1 MVIIW
6 ILAALVL
13 RKRREVIDLTEEE
26 YRWISRIQEAA
37 TSSRGDG
44 WPKPSGPPLFSDRD
58 HGPIKVYKNGIEA
71 RFVSV
76 DEITLARP
84 STGVQR
90 RYVAGYKTLFY
101 TWDQVTGIYPLSIN
115 IVRRTGRTKRVTIGR
130 GNEGIGAVINEMLAY
145 ADDGLPGDTRREKFT
160 TLQVETFDYR
170 TAVLSP
176 SISRG
181 VCDLTSIMQAL
192 GLAMGIMA
200 KQKVHTKMWLRGF
213 YLIFEEPGHYDV
225 ESGNRYRG
233 ERTRIMLGDIHKH
246 FALRSRPGYPQSRRM
261 ALGTLTMQDVS
272 TLDERLRT

>member
-1 MVIIW
+1 MTGSNPRRKRYSPLPV
-6 ILAALVL
+6 LAAL
-13 RKRREVIDLTEEE
+13 LTLP
-26 YRWISRIQEAA
+26 AA
-37 TSSRGDG
+37 
-44 WPKPSGPPLFSDRD
+44 
-58 HGPIKVYKNGIEA
+58 A
-71 RFVSV
+71 
-76 DEITLARP
+76 
-84 STGVQR
+84 
-90 RYVAGYKTLFY
+90 
-101 TWDQVTGIYPLSIN
+101 
-115 IVRRTGRTKRVTIGR
+115 
-130 GNEGIGAVINEMLAY
+130 
-145 ADDGLPGDTRREKFT
+145 LPGEPADPAKPLKVFVLAGQSNMEGHA
-160 TLQVETFDYR
+160 QVETFDYR

-272 TLDERLRT
+272 TLVV